1 MASSR
6 LLPCLV
12 LLALL
17 GSLSFCSPAAPA
29 ARARSFG
36 LTGPRLEHTPRPL
49 PPVRAGA
56 EAEKPEEGSIGGALL
71 SLLGGVAFWA
81 VLYWIFFKAT
91 DHLTNIVQGSPRL
104 EVLSFAILGFLP
116 LVLVQTL
123 GLHGW

>member
-36 LTGPRLEHTPRPL
+36 LTGRLDTPRL